1 MLLCLDFASKRANL
15 IGVERGGKKFKV
27 VVSLEFSIAELGEV
41 FGEFLKSNSADI
53 DEIRVS
59 GALENSFHQVFTVP
73 GLKKK
78 MLREALEAEVIKSFG
93 ADYQFKQEKLEEL
106 VGPGNQINRKL
117 MTAGIR
123 RDTLEKLSEM
133 FADSRVKPSVY
144 TTYPMALQA
153 LVREMEIL
161 TEKPLAFVEI
171 DYPTSRVVIFKG
183 REIRLTREL
192 PVATEEKDPDRAAL
206 AMDIYRTLL
215 FYSDTF
221 PDEQVTRLV
230 FAGASTTK
238 ETVENLGRKTG
249 AEIIPFSP
257 DTLFQGMKEIP
268 YIHPGCLGLA
278 LLKPEQFSFAHV
290 PFSVQDKRKVRKTL
304 IMSSSISVGVLL
316 IIVLIIS
323 RLALSLQNLNVYHTA
338 VKGEIRMKEETLKD
352 LALEFISQ
360 SIETSQPSWPEV
372 FQEVAA
378 AVPPGVALKTL
389 TLKKVKK
396 VWRGEASKMKEV
408 WRGEASGVVDGFDEI
423 SSLLL
428 AEGVQNRFTHSP
440 LFRGARMTEK
450 EVRGKRVE
458 FKLTYQLQR

>member
-1 MLLCLDFASKRANL
+1 MLLCLDFASKKAKL
-15 IGVERGGKKFKV
+15 IGVEREKNSFKV
-27 VVSLEFSIAELGEV
+27 VLSLEFSIAELGEI

-59 GALENSFHQVFTVP
+59 GALEDSFHKAFILP
-73 GLKKK
+73 DLKRK
-78 MLREALEAEVIKSFG
+78 MLKQAVQSEVIKAFG
-93 ADYQFKQEKLEEL
+93 NDYQFQQQDLGE
-106 VGPGNQINRKL
+106 VAISGRKADRRI

-123 RDTLEKLSEM
+123 RDTLEEISQM
-133 FADSRVKPSVY
+133 FTDSRIKPCVY

-153 LVREMEIL
+153 LVQEMGIL
-161 TEKPLAFVEI
+161 TEEPLAFVEI

-192 PVATEEKDPDRAAL
+192 PVATEEKDPDRSAL

-221 PDEQVTRLV
+221 PDEQVARLV

-257 DTLFQGMKEIP
+257 DTIFQGMKEIP

-278 LLKPEQFSFAHV
+278 LLKPEQFSFAYV
-290 PFSVQDKRKVRKTL
+290 PFSVQDKRKIRKTL
-304 IMSSSISVGVLL
+304 ITSSSISVGVLL

-323 RLALSLQNLNVYHTA
+323 RLALSLQHLNVYHTA
-338 VKGEIRMKEETLKD
+338 VKGEIRMKEETFKD
-352 LALEFISQ
+352 LVLEFISQ
-360 SIETSQPSWPEV
+360 SIETSQPSWSEV

-378 AVPPGVALKTL
+378 AVPPGVVLKTL

-396 VWRGEASKMKEV
+396 VWRGETSKMKEV
-408 WRGEASGVVDGFDEI
+408 WRGEASGVADGFDEI

-428 AEGVQNRFTHSP
+428 AEEVQNKFAHSP
-440 LFRGARMTEK
+440 LFRGARMAEK
-450 EVRGKRVE
+450 EVRGKQVE

>member
-1 MLLCLDFASKRANL
+1 MLLCLDFASRKAKL
-15 IGVERGGKKFKV
+15 IGVEREKNSFKV
-27 VVSLEFSIAELGEV
+27 VLSLEFTIAELGEV
-41 FGEFLKSNSADI
+41 FGEFLKSASADI

-59 GALENSFHQVFTVP
+59 GALEDSFHKTFILP
-73 GLKKK
+73 DLKRK
-78 MLREALEAEVIKSFG
+78 MLKQAIQGEVIKAFG
-93 ADYQFKQEKLEEL
+93 NDYQFQQQDLGE
-106 VGPGNQINRKL
+106 VAISGRKADRRI

-123 RDTLEKLSEM
+123 RDTLEEISQM
-133 FADSRVKPSVY
+133 FTDSRIKPCVY

-161 TEKPLAFVEI
+161 TEKPLAFMEI

-192 PVATEEKDPDRAAL
+192 PVATEEKDPGRSAL

-221 PDEQVTRLV
+221 PDEQVARLV

-257 DTLFQGMKEIP
+257 DTIFQGMKEIP

-278 LLKPEQFSFAHV
+278 LLKPEQFSFAYV
-290 PFSVQDKRKVRKTL
+290 PFSVQDKRKLKRTL
-304 IMSSSISVGVLL
+304 ITSSSISVGVLL

-338 VKGEIRMKEETLKD
+338 VKGEIRMKEETFKD

-360 SIETSQPSWPEV
+360 SIETSQPSWSEV

-396 VWRGEASKMKEV
+396 VWRGETSKMKEV
-408 WRGEASGVVDGFDEI
+408 WRGEASGVADGFDEI

-428 AEGVQNRFTHSP
+428 AEEVQYKFAHSP
-440 LFRGARMTEK
+440 LFRGAKMAEK
-450 EVRGKRVE
+450 EVRGKQVE